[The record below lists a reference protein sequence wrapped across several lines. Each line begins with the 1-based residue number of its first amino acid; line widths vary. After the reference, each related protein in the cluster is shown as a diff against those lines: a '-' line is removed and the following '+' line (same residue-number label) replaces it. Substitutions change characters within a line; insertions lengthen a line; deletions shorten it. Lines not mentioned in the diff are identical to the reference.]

1 MYSNYLDKICI
12 LLQYTSIMK
21 NVISNCKGFQ
31 WDEGNLDKNRHLHQ
45 VTNGECEEV
54 FFNLPLIV
62 VPDAKH
68 SQQEQR
74 YYALGR
80 TDADR
85 WLFIVFTI
93 RDDLIRVISARDMNQ
108 RETRKYDERLKRYTD
123 FQE

>member
-1 MYSNYLDKICI
+1 M
-12 LLQYTSIMK
+12 Q

-31 WDEGNLDKNRHLHQ
+31 WDESNSDKNWYLHQ
-45 VTNGECEEV
+45 VTNGECEEI

-62 VPDAKH
+62 VSDTKH

-85 WLFIVFTI
+85 WLFIAFTV
-93 RDDLIRVISARDMNQ
+93 RDDLIRVISARDMNH
-108 RETRKYDERLKRYTD
+108 RETRKYGERIKRDTD
-123 FQE
+123 LQD